1 MGRHY
6 KDWLQAYMEYTNDM
20 ESPSTFHFW
29 TAIATVAGAL
39 RRRVWI
45 DMRKFDWTPNFY
57 IILVAPAGIA
67 AKSTSIAVGMDLL
80 SRLPIEAGIRFGPES
95 MTWQKLADSLSES
108 TEYAKFINPRTLKE
122 DSRPMSAI
130 TCAVSELGTFLT
142 MDDDKLLSFLIR
154 MWDGGDA
161 TFTHSTKSSGSVAV
175 TAPWLNLIAATTP
188 SWLSQNFPPVMVG
201 GGLASRILFV
211 NAKKK
216 RSLVPYPDEMMD
228 WAEHNDRKRKLVED
242 LFQISLL
249 AGPYTILPEARDW
262 GRQWYLNHHNGSRPE
277 YMASDRYSGYISRK
291 QIHIHK
297 LAMVVAAAQ
306 RDELQITKSDLIMA
320 DGFIKMIEPT
330 MIETFDAIGEHEIS
344 RAVREITTLIENSPG
359 RQIRMDAL
367 TRHSFHGLRQYQLK
381 EALQTGI
388 DMGTLVQGYD
398 AGIAV
403 YRLKDNP

>member
-1 MGRHY
+1 MGRHF

-67 AKSTSIAVGMDLL
+67 AKSTSISIGLNLL
-80 SRLPIEAGIRFGPES
+80 SQLPVEAGIHFGPES

-108 TEYAKFINPRTLKE
+108 TEFVKYLDQNRKE
-122 DSRPMSAI
+122 QLRAMSAV
-130 TCAVSELGTFLT
+130 TCSILELGTFLT
-142 MDDDKLLSFLIR
+142 MEDDKLLSFLIR

-161 TFTHSTKSSGSVAV
+161 TFTHATKSSGSVEV
-175 TAPWLNLIAATTP
+175 KAPWLNLIAATTP
-188 SWLSQNFPPVMVG
+188 SWLSQNFPQVMIG

-211 NAKKK
+211 NAKRK
-216 RSLVPYPDEMMD
+216 RNLIPYPDEVMD
-228 WAEHNDRKRKLVED
+228 LKEHEERKRKLVED
-242 LFQISLL
+242 LFEISQL
-249 AGPYTILPEARDW
+249 AGPYEILPEARTW
-262 GRQWYLNHHNGSRPE
+262 GRNWYLTQHNGTRPE
-277 YMASDRYSGYISRK
+277 YMASERYSGYIARK
-291 QIHIHK
+291 QVHLHK

-306 RDELQITKSDLIMA
+306 RTTLQIHVSDLIAA
-320 DGFIKMIEPT
+320 DGFIKLIEPT

-344 RAVREITTLIENSPG
+344 RAVREIRTLIENSPQ
-359 RQIRMDAL
+359 RMIRLDML
-367 TRHSFHGLRQYQLK
+367 MRHQFHGLRTYQLK

-388 DMGTLVQGYD
+388 DMGMFTQGYD
-398 AGIAV
+398 KNIPV
-403 YRLKDNP
+403 YSLKEQL